1 MTTTE
6 HSTVVGIFPDHLQ
19 AQQAIDELHNHGFT
33 DDQISS
39 ETRDTSVTP
48 DTAVPAAINSKLV
61 EYLSVG
67 AAGGAVAGG
76 IVGAAASLTI
86 SSFNLAIAGGIV
98 AIIIGGVLVGA
109 IAGGIVGVLISQWVP
124 RSEADLSPNGP
135 VPDRTTVTVN
145 TPGREQEAADLLRR
159 FGAENT
165 TTHPGVHEA
174 PVNTNSPPA

>member
-1 MTTTE
+1 VTTTE

-19 AQQAIDELHNHGFT
+19 AQQAINELHNQGFT

-39 ETRDTSVTP
+39 VAGDTPTTP
-48 DTAVPAAINSKLV
+48 DTAVPTAKNSKFV

-67 AAGGAVAGG
+67 AAGGGVAGG

-86 SSFNLAIAGGIV
+86 SSFNQAIAGGIV

-109 IAGGIVGVLISQWVP
+109 IAGGIVGVLISQWGP
-124 RSEADLSPNGP
+124 RAEADLLQPEAEP
-135 VPDRTTVTVN
+135 ARTTITVN
-145 TPGREQEAADLLRR
+145 TPGREQEVADILRR

-174 PVNTNSPPA
+174 PINTNSPPT

>member
-6 HSTVVGIFPDHLQ
+6 HSTVVGIFTDHLQ
-19 AQQAIDELHNHGFT
+19 AQQAINELHNQGFT

-39 ETRDTSVTP
+39 ETRDTPATP
-48 DTAVPAAINSKLV
+48 DTTTSVSGSKLV

-98 AIIIGGVLVGA
+98 GIIVGGVLVGA
-109 IAGGIVGVLISQWVP
+109 IAGGIVGVLISQWGP
-124 RSEADLSPNGP
+124 REETGLPPNEP
-135 VPDRTTVTVN
+135 EPERTTVTVN
-145 TPGREQEAADLLRR
+145 TPGREQEVADLLRR

-165 TTHPGVHEA
+165 TTHSDVHEA
-174 PVNTNSPPA
+174 PINTNSPPA

>member
-6 HSTVVGIFPDHLQ
+6 HSTVVGIFTDHLQ
-19 AQQAIDELHNHGFT
+19 AQQAINELHNQGFT

-39 ETRDTSVTP
+39 GTRGASAVATP
-48 DTAVPAAINSKLV
+48 AVRSKLV

-109 IAGGIVGVLISQWVP
+109 IAGGIVGVLISQWGP
-124 RSEADLSPNGP
+124 GAEAALP
-135 VPDRTTVTVN
+135 VNAPEPERTTITVN

-174 PVNTNSPPA
+174 PINTNSPPA

>member
-6 HSTVVGIFPDHLQ
+6 HSTVVGIFTDHLQ
-19 AQQAIDELHNHGFT
+19 AQQAINELHNQGFT

-39 ETRDTSVTP
+39 NAGNAPVTSDTTVS
-48 DTAVPAAINSKLV
+48 DAKNSKLV

-67 AAGGAVAGG
+67 AASGGVAGG

-109 IAGGIVGVLISQWVP
+109 IAGGIVGVLISQWGP
-124 RSEADLSPNGP
+124 GAEADLPLNEP
-135 VPDRTTVTVN
+135 EPERTTVTVN
-145 TPGREQEAADLLRR
+145 TPGREQEVADLLRR

-165 TTHPGVHEA
+165 TTHPGVHET
-174 PVNTNSPPA
+174 PINTNSPPA